1 MCLEVGYHTVGR
13 RVSYGCMHECRWI
26 SNIAEKANHRTRAK
40 MDRML
45 ESKTQ
50 GKQGNKSTEGR
61 TVSSDREATG
71 CSQGGVIGLT
81 LNLGGA
87 CMSVLLFFITYI
99 LDIVC
104 ELFY

>member
-1 MCLEVGYHTVGR
+1 
-13 RVSYGCMHECRWI
+13 
-26 SNIAEKANHRTRAK
+26 
-40 MDRML
+40 ML

-99 LDIVC
+99 IDIVC
-104 ELFY
+104 ELFYLKKKVGDGNAFRVHSSNEKH